1 MCSQSAERD
10 SGTRCPLEKW
20 ETKGK
25 GLVREPG
32 RGELAVWATGI
43 YGGRSSQGLQ
53 NVEDKEA

>member
-1 MCSQSAERD
+1 M
-10 SGTRCPLEKW
+10 EKW